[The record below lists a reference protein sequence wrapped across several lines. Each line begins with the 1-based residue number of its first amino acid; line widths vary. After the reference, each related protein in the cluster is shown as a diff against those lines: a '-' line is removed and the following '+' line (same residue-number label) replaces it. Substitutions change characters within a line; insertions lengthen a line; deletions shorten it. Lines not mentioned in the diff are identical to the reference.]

1 MPDDKLKATVFP
13 RGEGGLLAPGPVAP
27 GPGEVPAARS
37 TAEDEAREAGEDMEA
52 LGKALTPQ
60 MAVDVAARTAR
71 AEARGAVQG
80 ILAEERQRQ
89 EDEAVKRKD
98 RLRPFFGFM
107 ESLRNLAAVGPGG
120 EGPEGRTELVLKLYR
135 LETNGGPKPSKVFQ
149 TQVALSQEEALG
161 LGDPDFEGRTMEWA
175 LQQGQFGR
183 FEWRLLGWADG
194 ESILDTSYNVTV
206 EQPANYVP
214 PVRPAVAAE
223 PEAKPDPMGQLKE
236 TLALLGMMRDS
247 MGLKGGGGLDATQL
261 EIVKAAAGS
270 QARLEAATEHRHE
283 LRELEDR
290 HRKEL
295 EDVERKGYERG
306 KAEGDR
312 TLEAERLRW
321 DLQKAQE
328 APEGPSFVQEVTA
341 VLGGP
346 QRVQSLVGG
355 ILAAVNQPR
364 PAPAPRPAT
373 GGNVFQS
380 TREL

>member
-1 MPDDKLKATVFP
+1 
-13 RGEGGLLAPGPVAP
+13 
-27 GPGEVPAARS
+27 
-37 TAEDEAREAGEDMEA
+37 MER
-52 LGKALTPQ
+52 LGAALTPQ
-60 MAVDVAARTAR
+60 LAVEVAAKTAR

-89 EDEAVKRKD
+89 EDEVSKRKD

-206 EQPANYVP
+206 EQPANYVS
-214 PVRPAVAAE
+214 PVRPAVVPE

-236 TLALLGMMRDS
+236 TLGLLGMMRES
-247 MGLKGGGGLDATQL
+247 LGLKGGGGLDATQL

-270 QARLEAATEHRHE
+270 QARLEAATEHRRE

-290 HRKEL
+290 HRNEL
-295 EDVERKGYERG
+295 EAAERKGYERG

-328 APEGPSFVQEVTA
+328 APEGPSFVQEVA
-341 VLGGP
+341 GVLGGP
-346 QRVQSLVGG
+346 QQVQNLLNGVMTFLNRPNSLASVPPRNPIQRPSGGVVKPLQSPVGV
-355 ILAAVNQPR
+355 IPE
-364 PAPAPRPAT
+364 APTQVPTTLP
-373 GGNVFQS
+373 
-380 TREL
+380 